1 MEMKEKVVV
10 SILKRVCTPTMLHIA
25 ATTHLRAVEYLKR
38 IQCKL
43 RCAVGPKYTL
53 HFEDIILPKRQN
65 ISLLIFNIDYML
77 K

>member
-1 MEMKEKVVV
+1 MEMKEKLVV
-10 SILKRVCTPTMLHIA
+10 SVLKRICTPTMLYIV
-25 ATTHLRAVEYLKR
+25 ATTHLMAVEYLKH

-43 RCAVGPKYTL
+43 RCVVGAKYTL
-53 HFEDIILPKRQN
+53 HFEDIIPPKRQN

>member
-1 MEMKEKVVV
+1 
-10 SILKRVCTPTMLHIA
+10 MLHVV
-25 ATTHLRAVEYLKR
+25 ATTHLTAVEYLKR

-43 RCAVGPKYTL
+43 RYAVGSKYTL
-53 HFEDIILPKRQN
+53 HFEDIILPKRWN